1 MKVGYVTIVG
11 KPNVGKSTL
20 LNNLLGRKV
29 SIVTP
34 KPGTT
39 RIRVLGVKNI
49 PEEAQIVFLDT
60 PGIYQPKGSDV
71 LGKAMNQL
79 ARQSLEDADVI
90 LFMIDAEE
98 GWRKRDEEVFQN
110 YIKPYADK
118 KPVILVINKI
128 DKIGPAKNVLPMIE
142 EIHKKH
148 PEFREIVPVSAL
160 KGANLEELEKTVLK
174 YLPEGEP
181 LFPEDM
187 ITDLPL
193 RLLAAEVVREKVM
206 LQTREEVPT
215 AVAVVIT
222 EIKPGDADPNV
233 LVIRGE
239 IIVDRENLKPIIIG
253 KKGQRL
259 KQIGKLAR
267 EELELITGKKV
278 YLELWVKVKPEWRK
292 RPELVRMFGYMME

>member
-1 MKVGYVTIVG
+1 MKVGYVAIVG

-49 PEEAQIVFLDT
+49 PETAQIIFLDT
-60 PGIYQPKGSDV
+60 PGIYQPKGADA

-98 GWRKRDEEVFQN
+98 GWRRRDEEVFQN
-110 YIKPYADK
+110 YVRPYTESKPA
-118 KPVILVINKI
+118 ILVINKI
-128 DKIGPAKNVLPMIE
+128 DKLGPAENVLPMIE

-148 PEFREIVPVSAL
+148 PEFREIVPTSAL
-160 KGANLEELEKTVLK
+160 KGANLEELEKTILK

-187 ITDLPL
+187 FTDLPL
-193 RLLAAEVVREKVM
+193 RLLAAEIVREKVM
-206 LQTREEVPT
+206 LLTREEVPT
-215 AVAVVIT
+215 AVAVVVT

-233 LVIRGE
+233 LVIKAD

-267 EELELITGKKV
+267 EELELLTQKKV
-278 YLELWVKVKPEWRK
+278 YLELWVKVKPDWRR
-292 RPELVRMFGYMME
+292 RPELVRTFGYLME

>member
-1 MKVGYVTIVG
+1 MKVGYVALVG

-49 PEEAQIVFLDT
+49 PETAQIVFLDT
-60 PGIYQPKGSDV
+60 PGIYQPKGSDF
-71 LGKAMNQL
+71 LGKSMLQVAK
-79 ARQSLEDADVI
+79 QSLEDADLI
-90 LFMIDAEE
+90 LFIIDAEE

-110 YIKPYADK
+110 YVKPLADQ

-128 DKIGPAKNVLPMIE
+128 DKLGPAVEVLPLIE

-148 PEFREIVPVSAL
+148 PEFKEIVPISAL
-160 KGANLEELEKTVLK
+160 KGANLEELEKTILK

-193 RLLAAEVVREKVM
+193 RLLAAEIVREKVM
-206 LQTREEVPT
+206 LLTREEVPT
-215 AVAVVIT
+215 AVAVVIN

-233 LVIRGE
+233 LVIKGE

-267 EELELITGKKV
+267 QELELLTQRKV
-278 YLELWVKVKPEWRK
+278 YLELWVKVKPDWRK
-292 RPELVRMFGYMME
+292 RPELVRTFGYLME

>member
-49 PEEAQIVFLDT
+49 PETAQIVFLDT
-60 PGIYQPKGSDV
+60 PGIYQPKGSDF

-79 ARQSLEDADVI
+79 ARQSLEDADLI

-98 GWRKRDEEVFQN
+98 GWRSRDEEVFQN
-110 YIKPYADK
+110 YVKPYLDT
-118 KPVILVINKI
+118 KPAILVINKI
-128 DKIGPAKNVLPMIE
+128 DKLERTEEALPMIE
-142 EIHKKH
+142 ELHRKH
-148 PEFREIVPVSAL
+148 PEFKEIVPTSAL
-160 KGANLEELEKTVLK
+160 KGANLNELEKTILK

-187 ITDLPL
+187 ITDLPM
-193 RLLAAEVVREKVM
+193 RLLAAEIIREKVM
-206 LQTREEVPT
+206 ILTREEVPT
-215 AVAVVIT
+215 AVAVLIT
-222 EIKPGDADPNV
+222 EIKDGDADPNV

-239 IIVDRENLKPIIIG
+239 IVVDRENLKPIIIG
-253 KKGQRL
+253 KKGQLL

-267 EELELITGKKV
+267 EELELITQRKV
-278 YLELWVKVKPEWRK
+278 YLELWVKVKPDWRR
-292 RPELVRMFGYMME
+292 RPELVRTFGYMME

>member
-1 MKVGYVTIVG
+1 MKVGFVAIVG

-20 LNNLLGRKV
+20 LNNMIGRKV

-34 KPGTT
+34 RPGTT
-39 RIRVLGVKNI
+39 RIRVLGVKTI
-49 PEEAQIVFLDT
+49 PGEAQIVFLDT
-60 PGIYQPKGSDV
+60 PGIYNPKGSDA
-71 LGKAMNQL
+71 LGKAMVDM
-79 ARQSLEDADVI
+79 AKQSLKDADLI

-98 GWRKRDEEVFQN
+98 GWRKRDEEVYTN
-110 YIKPYADK
+110 YIKPFTLE
-118 KPVILVINKI
+118 KPLVVVINKI
-128 DKIGPAKNVLPMIE
+128 DKVGPAKNVLPLIE

-148 PEFREIVPVSAL
+148 PEIKEIVPISAL
-160 KGANLEELEKTVLK
+160 KGSNLDELEKVILN
-174 YLPEGEP
+174 YLPEGDP

-193 RLLAAEVVREKVM
+193 RLLAAEIVREKAMM
-206 LQTREEVPT
+206 LTYEEVPT
-215 AVAVVIT
+215 SIAVVIN

-253 KKGQRL
+253 KGGQRL

-267 EELELITGKKV
+267 EELELITGRKV
-278 YLELWVKVKPEWRK
+278 YLELWVKVKEAWRR
-292 RPELVRMFGYMME
+292 RPDLVRMFGYFME

>member
-49 PEEAQIVFLDT
+49 PETAQIVFLDT
-60 PGIYQPKGSDV
+60 PGIYQPKGSDA
-71 LGKAMNQL
+71 LGKAMNQM

-98 GWRKRDEEVFQN
+98 GWRKRDEEVFQS
-110 YIKPYADK
+110 YVKPYSEE
-118 KPVILVINKI
+118 KPVFLVINKI

-142 EIHKKH
+142 EIHKKR
-148 PEFREIVPVSAL
+148 PEFKEIIPVSAL
-160 KGANLEELEKTVLK
+160 KGANLDELEKTILK

-193 RLLAAEVVREKVM
+193 RLLAAEIVREKVM
-206 LQTREEVPT
+206 LLTREEVPT

-233 LVIRGE
+233 LVIKGE
-239 IIVDRENLKPIIIG
+239 IIVERENLKPIIIG

-267 EELELITGKKV
+267 EELELITNRKV

>member
-1 MKVGYVTIVG
+1 
-11 KPNVGKSTL
+11 
-20 LNNLLGRKV
+20 
-29 SIVTP
+29 
-34 KPGTT
+34 
-39 RIRVLGVKNI
+39 
-49 PEEAQIVFLDT
+49 
-60 PGIYQPKGSDV
+60 
-71 LGKAMNQL
+71 MNQM

-110 YIKPYADK
+110 YVKPYSEE
-118 KPVILVINKI
+118 KPVFLVINKI

-142 EIHKKH
+142 EIHRKH
-148 PEFREIVPVSAL
+148 PEFKEIIPVSAL
-160 KGANLEELEKTVLK
+160 KGANLDELEKTILK

-193 RLLAAEVVREKVM
+193 RLLAAEIVREKVM
-206 LQTREEVPT
+206 LLTREEVPT

-233 LVIRGE
+233 LVIKGE
-239 IIVDRENLKPIIIG
+239 IIVERENLKPIIIG

-267 EELELITGKKV
+267 EELELITNRKV

>member
-1 MKVGYVTIVG
+1 MKVGFVAIVG

-20 LNNLLGRKV
+20 LNNMIGKKI

-34 KPGTT
+34 RPGTT

-49 PEEAQIVFLDT
+49 PEKAQIVFLDT
-60 PGIYQPKGSDV
+60 PGIYNPKESDA
-71 LGKAMNQL
+71 LGRAMVDM
-79 ARQSLEDADVI
+79 AKQSLKDADLI

-98 GWRKRDEEVFQN
+98 GWRKRDEEVYN
-110 YIKPYADK
+110 TYIKPFSEQ

-142 EIHKKH
+142 EIHTMH
-148 PEFREIVPVSAL
+148 PEIKEIVPISAL
-160 KGANLEELEKTVLK
+160 KCSNLDELEKVILS

-193 RLLAAEVVREKVM
+193 RLLAAEIVREKAMM
-206 LQTREEVPT
+206 LTYEEVPT
-215 AVAVVIT
+215 SIAVVIN

-267 EELELITGKKV
+267 EELELITGRKV
-278 YLELWVKVKPEWRK
+278 YLELWVKVKEGWRR
-292 RPELVRMFGYMME
+292 RPDLVRMFGYFME

>member
-1 MKVGYVTIVG
+1 MKVGFIAIVG

-20 LNNLLGRKV
+20 LNNMIGRKV

-34 KPGTT
+34 RPGTT
-39 RIRVLGVKNI
+39 RIRVLGVKTI
-49 PEEAQIVFLDT
+49 PEKAQMVFLDT
-60 PGIYQPKGSDV
+60 PGIYSPKESDA
-71 LGKAMNQL
+71 LGRAMVDM
-79 ARQSLEDADVI
+79 AKQSLKDADLI

-98 GWRKRDEEVFQN
+98 GWRKRDEEVYTK
-110 YIKPYADK
+110 YIKPFAEE
-118 KPVILVINKI
+118 KPVIVVINKI
-128 DKIGPAKNVLPMIE
+128 DKIGPAKNVLPLIE
-142 EIHKKH
+142 EIHKQH
-148 PEFREIVPVSAL
+148 PEIKEIVPISAL
-160 KGANLEELEKTVLK
+160 KCSNLDELEKVILS
-174 YLPEGEP
+174 YLPEGDP

-193 RLLAAEVVREKVM
+193 RLLAAEIVREKAMM
-206 LQTREEVPT
+206 LTYEEVPT
-215 AVAVVIT
+215 SIAVVIN

-267 EELELITGKKV
+267 EELELITGRKV
-278 YLELWVKVKPEWRK
+278 YLELWVKVKEAWRR
-292 RPELVRMFGYMME
+292 RPDLVRMFGYFME

>member
-110 YIKPYADK
+110 YVKPYADN

-193 RLLAAEVVREKVM
+193 RLLAAEIVREKVM
-206 LQTREEVPT
+206 LLTREEVPT

-233 LVIRGE
+233 LVIKGE